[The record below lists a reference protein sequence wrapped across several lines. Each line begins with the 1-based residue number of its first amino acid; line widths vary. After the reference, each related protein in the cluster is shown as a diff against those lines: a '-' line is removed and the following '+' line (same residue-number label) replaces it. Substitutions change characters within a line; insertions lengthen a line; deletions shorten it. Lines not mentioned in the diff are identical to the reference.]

1 MSAILHQV
9 GDVDANDAD
18 RMEEGAS
25 LGAEDG
31 SEFHENEGTS
41 VPHAGQKP
49 GMAVFNLSSC
59 IIGAGIMAIPNAFR
73 VLGVL
78 GGVLA
83 LCAMHVVTTT
93 TVRFLVHATEASGA
107 ATYAACARRY
117 CGDAA
122 RTAVQLAIV
131 LNNFGIMVVYQ
142 IIFGDV
148 LAGTPA
154 DLRTLPDVDPGPGSD
169 AGDYSDDDDY
179 GNNNTDRVYPP
190 PTPPA
195 APPSDEDDADAAPAA
210 LLPWAFARAG
220 GSCRVVVAN
229 VAPHPNRPGL
239 KSRVYPHRSH
249 SSYGTTHSFVGA
261 ADDGLV
267 GYGERTDTFIARMFA
282 LEGSALGGSAPGAP
296 ASQNVYETR
305 WYCARPASIAYVL
318 FAVCAPL
325 CLMRSLKSLAGASF
339 VSVMCAANFAAVLL
353 FKFLVHVG
361 EVFEGADEDATFA
374 AKMSALTPRLLP
386 DPDRTNV
393 REAISCIA
401 VMTTAYVCHFVVHPL
416 YAEMNHPKTPARF
429 EKAVTSRA
437 LGLCT
442 CIYVGVGTVAFAL
455 FGDGT
460 HADVLVDFRRNTAL
474 DQAVVKGGYVVS
486 LALTYPVLFCVMREV
501 IVEIWE
507 DFADRSK
514 DRSNAVTGSTAV
526 SSHASSVD
534 EATSDELRE
543 HLLTDGGAEEDAEDM
558 GGAGEDAGLGG
569 GGERRDG
576 WRRRKR
582 ESDSDARLAR
592 LTPGS
597 RGVRVATE
605 PARARRPH
613 PLHHRGAVPTGHR
626 HPEHRGCARV
636 HGIDVVGVR
645 RVHRAGAHRSW
656 RRDRGGRVHGRVH
669 GCARVWV
676 RGGRVGS
683 DGGHVERGVAAEVIL
698 LIVKKCEPVITAP
711 DISVDQVSQATVP
724 QGAGHATSIQV
735 PYAGGTP
742 AAATPTG
749 RVHPERHRRRRE
761 RRRRPPPLR
770 GCRLGIDTERR
781 DASR

>member
-9 GDVDANDAD
+9 GDIDANDAD

-229 VAPHPNRPGL
+229 VPPHPNRPGL
-239 KSRVYPHRSH
+239 KSRVYPRHSH

-282 LEGSALGGSAPGAP
+282 LEGAPGGSAPVSAPGNTP

-361 EVFEGADEDATFA
+361 DVFETNEDATFA

-416 YAEMNHPKTPARF
+416 YAEMNHPKNPARF
-429 EKAVTSRA
+429 EKSVTSRA

-543 HLLTDGGAEEDAEDM
+543 HLLTDGGAEEDASM

-569 GGERRDG
+569 GANAGTDGNDENANRIPMRDSLVSLRDPEECA
-576 WRRRKR
+576 WRLSRPAHVALTLSIIAVQFLLAIVTPNI
-582 ESDSDARLAR
+582 EVALGFMGSTLSVFVAFIAPALIARGAAIEAGASTGVSTAVLAFGFAVGASG
-592 LTPGS
+592 LT
-597 RGVRVATE
+597 VATWN
-605 PARARRPH
+605 
-613 PLHHRGAVPTGHR
+613 AV
-626 HPEHRGCARV
+626 
-636 HGIDVVGVR
+636 
-645 RVHRAGAHRSW
+645 S
-656 RRDRGGRVHGRVH
+656 
-669 GCARVWV
+669 
-676 RGGRVGS
+676 
-683 DGGHVERGVAAEVIL
+683 
-698 LIVKKCEPVITAP
+698 
-711 DISVDQVSQATVP
+711 
-724 QGAGHATSIQV
+724 
-735 PYAGGTP
+735 
-742 AAATPTG
+742 
-749 RVHPERHRRRRE
+749 
-761 RRRRPPPLR
+761 PPK
-770 GCRLGIDTERR
+770 
-781 DASR
+781 

>member
-282 LEGSALGGSAPGAP
+282 LEGHPGGSAPGAP
-296 ASQNVYETR
+296 AKSKRLRDPMVLR
-305 WYCARPASIAYVL
+305 AAGVHRVRPL
-318 FAVCAPL
+318 
-325 CLMRSLKSLAGASF
+325 R
-339 VSVMCAANFAAVLL
+339 
-353 FKFLVHVG
+353 
-361 EVFEGADEDATFA
+361 
-374 AKMSALTPRLLP
+374 R
-386 DPDRTNV
+386 V
-393 REAISCIA
+393 RA
-401 VMTTAYVCHFVVHPL
+401 
-416 YAEMNHPKTPARF
+416 
-429 EKAVTSRA
+429 
-437 LGLCT
+437 
-442 CIYVGVGTVAFAL
+442 
-455 FGDGT
+455 
-460 HADVLVDFRRNTAL
+460 
-474 DQAVVKGGYVVS
+474 
-486 LALTYPVLFCVMREV
+486 PVLDAEPEVTRGRVVRVRHVRREL
-501 IVEIWE
+501 
-507 DFADRSK
+507 R
-514 DRSNAVTGSTAV
+514 RGSTLQV
-526 SSHASSVD
+526 SRS
-534 EATSDELRE
+534 
-543 HLLTDGGAEEDAEDM
+543 
-558 GGAGEDAGLGG
+558 
-569 GGERRDG
+569 
-576 WRRRKR
+576 RRR
-582 ESDSDARLAR
+582 SF
-592 LTPGS
+592 
-597 RGVRVATE
+597 
-605 PARARRPH
+605 
-613 PLHHRGAVPTGHR
+613 
-626 HPEHRGCARV
+626 
-636 HGIDVVGVR
+636 
-645 RVHRAGAHRSW
+645 
-656 RRDRGGRVHGRVH
+656 
-669 GCARVWV
+669 
-676 RGGRVGS
+676 
-683 DGGHVERGVAAEVIL
+683 
-698 LIVKKCEPVITAP
+698 
-711 DISVDQVSQATVP
+711 
-724 QGAGHATSIQV
+724 
-735 PYAGGTP
+735 
-742 AAATPTG
+742 
-749 RVHPERHRRRRE
+749 
-761 RRRRPPPLR
+761 
-770 GCRLGIDTERR
+770 
-781 DASR
+781 

>member
-31 SEFHENEGTS
+31 SEFRENEGT

-229 VAPHPNRPGL
+229 AAPHPNRPGL
-239 KSRVYPHRSH
+239 KSHVYPHRSH

-282 LEGSALGGSAPGAP
+282 LEGHPGGSAPGALASAP

-353 FKFLVHVG
+353 FKFLVHVS

-460 HADVLVDFRRNTAL
+460 HADVLVDFRRNTAM

-507 DFADRSK
+507 DFADGSK

-543 HLLTDGGAEEDAEDM
+543 HLLTDGGAEEDASF

-569 GGERRDG
+569 GANAGTDGDDENANRIPMRDSLVSLRDPEECG
-576 WRRRKR
+576 WRLSRPAHVVLTLSIIAVQFLLAIVTPNI
-582 ESDSDARLAR
+582 EVALGFMGSTLSVFVAFIAPALIARGAAIEAGASTGVSTAVLAFGFAVGASG
-592 LTPGS
+592 LT
-597 RGVRVATE
+597 VATWN
-605 PARARRPH
+605 
-613 PLHHRGAVPTGHR
+613 AV
-626 HPEHRGCARV
+626 
-636 HGIDVVGVR
+636 
-645 RVHRAGAHRSW
+645 S
-656 RRDRGGRVHGRVH
+656 
-669 GCARVWV
+669 
-676 RGGRVGS
+676 
-683 DGGHVERGVAAEVIL
+683 
-698 LIVKKCEPVITAP
+698 
-711 DISVDQVSQATVP
+711 
-724 QGAGHATSIQV
+724 
-735 PYAGGTP
+735 
-742 AAATPTG
+742 
-749 RVHPERHRRRRE
+749 
-761 RRRRPPPLR
+761 PPK
-770 GCRLGIDTERR
+770 
-781 DASR
+781 